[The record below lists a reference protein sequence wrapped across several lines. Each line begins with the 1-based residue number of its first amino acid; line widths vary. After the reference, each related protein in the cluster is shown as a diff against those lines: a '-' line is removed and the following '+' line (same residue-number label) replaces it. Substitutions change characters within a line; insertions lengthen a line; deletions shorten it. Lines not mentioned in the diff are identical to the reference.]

1 MIGSVVDAISSK
13 QHAIRAGETITIFGL
28 GLGGSAVAQTGPP
41 QVYFD
46 GIPSD
51 LLYESA
57 TQINMVVPMTV
68 KQTTTHPSGVWRST
82 L

>member
-1 MIGSVVDAISSK
+1 MSG
-13 QHAIRAGETITIFGL
+13 GL
-28 GLGGSAVAQTGPP
+28 QIAQTGPP

-57 TQINMVVPMTV
+57 TQINVVVPMTV
-68 KQTTTHPSGVWRST
+68 KQTTTTQVEFGGVRSEPIAVPIGR
-82 L
+82 